1 MPRPWSRRD
10 CNDSN
15 STLGERIDSLAG
27 HLSDFRTKFETF
39 HPERTHAGQGH
50 ASQPVSTYPSD
61 LDEEVK
67 PVSDEVPDDGTP
79 SEPAEAQSS
88 PGGADGADGADE
100 AGDEAAPV
108 LALEHVSKSF
118 GAVRAVID
126 GVIELRG
133 GEAHALLG
141 ENGAGKSTMVKAGDV
156 LGANAV
162 LMDAYNTDVRPLLA
176 RVREELGLDPDPYRA
191 YLATGHQERI
201 IATRVGGRP
210 ASW

>member
-1 MPRPWSRRD
+1 
-10 CNDSN
+10 
-15 STLGERIDSLAG
+15 
-27 HLSDFRTKFETF
+27 
-39 HPERTHAGQGH
+39 
-50 ASQPVSTYPSD
+50 
-61 LDEEVK
+61 
-67 PVSDEVPDDGTP
+67 VSDEVPDDGTP